1 MQSITLVRAASK
13 KSVTSKRRSVA
24 RMVLA
29 LSMTFSASA
38 SWAIDLA
45 QSWQLAMNNDPVYAA
60 ARANYRAAMEKTPQ
74 ARAALLPQ
82 VNASV
87 SGGYLDSR
95 ANTAFGQV
103 YSNSN
108 SAWSL
113 TLSQAPSVRANGI
126 IPPT

>member
-60 ARANYRAAMEKTPQ
+60 ARANYVHGIVSIGDVVKQRLEEV
-74 ARAALLPQ
+74 Q
-82 VNASV
+82 VEVEELQSYIR
-87 SGGYLDSR
+87 SS
-95 ANTAFGQV
+95 
-103 YSNSN
+103 
-108 SAWSL
+108 
-113 TLSQAPSVRANGI
+113 
-126 IPPT
+126 